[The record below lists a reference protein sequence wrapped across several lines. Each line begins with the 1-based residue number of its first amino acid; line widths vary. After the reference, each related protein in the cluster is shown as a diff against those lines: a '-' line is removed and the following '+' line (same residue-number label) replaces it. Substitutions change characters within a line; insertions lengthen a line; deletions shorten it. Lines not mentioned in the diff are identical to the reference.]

1 MRYGHE
7 KRHCRL
13 LSAVLS
19 KELVLLGELAAS
31 LVWKRFQPALSVIYD
46 DECAFSKLFRW
57 QPSGLDFSVGSG
69 SADARPPAEFV
80 DGENALERL
89 LRFLLIHVA
98 PDWKLMVP
106 DIELQDASC

>member
-13 LSAVLS
+13 VSAVLS

-31 LVWKRFQPALSVIYD
+31 LVWKRYQPALSVIYD
-46 DECAFSKLFRW
+46 DECAFSKLLRW
-57 QPSGLDFSVGSG
+57 KPSGLDFSVGSG
-69 SADARPPAEFV
+69 SADARPLAELV
-80 DGENALERL
+80 DGKNALERL
-89 LRFLLIHVA
+89 LNILLIHVA

-106 DIELQDASC
+106 DIELQDASF